1 MALRSRRSDLFSIG
15 GWLFADL
22 MLALTL
28 IFLASSTQASPP
40 PAVTPMPSPSPTLTL
55 TPTLTLVP
63 SMTPTP
69 TPTPTGTPTSSLTPT
84 PTNTPVP
91 SATPT
96 PVCDKT
102 LEEQPIDVFLNE
114 QKDQIQKNI
123 FKPFNRVHFV
133 QYNKLEEENILNHDK
148 AEKEFLLSFYIE
160 YDDQLKNKNLNR
172 SDVIPALIL
181 AYGSAVPGQTLA
193 GKDFAQKAADLLRRE
208 QHFQKVNSVRSFHV
222 LNKATSDLDFTIFF
236 YSRARC

>member
-1 MALRSRRSDLFSIG
+1 MPRRVRRSDLFSIA

-40 PAVTPMPSPSPTLTL
+40 PTVTTVPSPTPTPTV
-55 TPTLTLVP
+55 TPTLTPVP
-63 SMTPTP
+63 SRTL
-69 TPTPTGTPTSSLTPT
+69 TPTGTPTSSLTPSPTRTLVPSPT
-84 PTNTPVP
+84 PTR
-91 SATPT
+91 
-96 PVCDKT
+96 VCDKT

-114 QKDQIQKNI
+114 QKDQTQINF
-123 FKPFNRVHFV
+123 FKPFYRAKFV
-133 QYNKLEEENILNHDK
+133 LYNKFDEQDLLDHNK
-148 AEKEFLLSFYIE
+148 AEQDFLSSFYIE
-160 YDDQLKNKNLNR
+160 YDSQLTNKNLNR

-181 AYGSAVPGQTLA
+181 AYGSAVPGQTAA

-208 QHFQKVNSVRSFHV
+208 QHFQRVNSVRSFHV
-222 LNKATSDLDFTIFF
+222 LNKANSDLDFTIFF